1 VYDDADTG
9 IKDES
14 TYKSYIISMK
24 DDTRRIVDSFHLDDV
39 IGINLSLEYNT
50 QNPNTFHGMQRY
62 SSNASINVYDYPKM
76 KRGKI
81 CNEGKRTPCHKKY
94 SIDSRGCEDF
104 ADVRK
109 LINAIRKVACLQI
122 NLPIDNRPTRYLVVM
137 NVFSGDGG
145 LTSKRGSKHIY
156 ETMLNPMLEQAG
168 IEYDVLVTRR
178 GGHAKDRMEFR
189 LSQEAAANSNETLQL
204 DDKLCSLN
212 TDAEIKDI
220 AEYNAIVALG
230 GDGIMFEIMQGIRA
244 RRDEKEILKT
254 MKFGLVG
261 CGTNNGLVKSIL
273 HWSDV
278 SSLKCSPIEKCTN
291 YTDPLHSIGKLWSIR
306 IYISYLQRQYI
317 SS

>member
-1 VYDDADTG
+1 MCLKSQADTETQWPVAAASRIRVCISGDNQQLCRLFYNESNHTIELVPTTDEFNERQVYDDADTG

-62 SSNASINVYDYPKM
+62 SSNASINVYAYPKM

-122 NLPIDNRPTRYLVVM
+122 N
-137 NVFSGDGG
+137 
-145 LTSKRGSKHIY
+145 
-156 ETMLNPMLEQAG
+156 
-168 IEYDVLVTRR
+168 
-178 GGHAKDRMEFR
+178 
-189 LSQEAAANSNETLQL
+189 
-204 DDKLCSLN
+204 
-212 TDAEIKDI
+212 
-220 AEYNAIVALG
+220 
-230 GDGIMFEIMQGIRA
+230 
-244 RRDEKEILKT
+244 
-254 MKFGLVG
+254 
-261 CGTNNGLVKSIL
+261 
-273 HWSDV
+273 
-278 SSLKCSPIEKCTN
+278 
-291 YTDPLHSIGKLWSIR
+291 
-306 IYISYLQRQYI
+306 
-317 SS
+317 